1 MTAGHVNI
9 AAEDNIGRGREDR
22 EGSDGA
28 SARPYRTALMGVCRR
43 WRVEEGDTGCGGDK
57 DAIMGEGMQMRRV
70 LRGTGQ
76 IGGVGPTV

>member
-1 MTAGHVNI
+1 M
-9 AAEDNIGRGREDR
+9 EGRGRGHWVR
-22 EGSDGA
+22 
-28 SARPYRTALMGVCRR
+28 
-43 WRVEEGDTGCGGDK
+43 GDK